1 MTGEKQPHM
10 NIDKSLVKLIV
21 TVLGIAVAIG
31 IAWGM
36 VTNQAENAVSKA
48 ERAELEIQKAVVI
61 ADAIQDKVAV
71 VQLKAETAAL
81 KADINAVSIRVNRQE
96 STAERKD
103 LKSEIIRIDKTQ
115 AVLKSKV
122 DKLSP

>member
-48 ERAELEIQKAVVI
+48 ERAELETQKAVVI

>member
-122 DKLSP
+122 DKLSS